1 MTQAAPTLFYLAW
14 IKHRYKWKNAKIL
27 ITSSLNCPGQVC
39 ILTLNGLTL
48 KWLRIWTFSILC
60 RGYILSQSLTGQTH
74 SFWPF
79 PVVTQKMLS
88 LSTDMPNSARA
99 SATGRSSS
107 GDNPNHQKKLHVIFE
122 VLTAVVVKTEVYSNI
137 TPCLLVNNSSLQ
149 QYYTMSTGKQVYS
162 NITPCLLVNNSS
174 LQQYYTMSTGKQLKS
189 TAILHYVYW

>member
-1 MTQAAPTLFYLAW
+1 LGYFQLSCGLSRRTRHCRSRAGARHGMCELMAW
-14 IKHRYKWKNAKIL
+14 HGRGTVWARHDMCE
-27 ITSSLNCPGQVC
+27 SALNCPGGVY

-74 SFWPF
+74 NFWPF

-88 LSTDMPNSARA
+88 LSTAIPNSARA

-122 VLTAVVVKTEVYSNI
+122 VIPAVLLKIQVDSNM
-137 TPCLLVNNSSLQ
+137 V
-149 QYYTMSTGKQVYS
+149 
-162 NITPCLLVNNSS
+162 
-174 LQQYYTMSTGKQLKS
+174 
-189 TAILHYVYW
+189 